1 MYFIIFYSWPFLV
14 PYVFAIHYSSI
25 LVLLQSIYLTWT
37 PAISPFLLLQDSPP
51 PFGARFSPVCPLTHN
66 APWAS
71 ALEPSRHSSFPR
83 LSLTALIVTSSQKS
97 AWHRLSAWQEL
108 NANVGAPLSRGIYIQ
123 IPPHCDASMPIGQ
136 RARGISTP
144 RTHSLAS
151 ALCFWATERPR
162 SGITGCDGI
171 YAFIN
176 VPKAHKP
183 TFHRLCVLSLCCS
196 LAFTESVGDFI
207 F

>member
-1 MYFIIFYSWPFLV
+1 MHHECQLWNP
-14 PYVFAIHYSSI
+14 AD
-25 LVLLQSIYLTWT
+25 T
-37 PAISPFLLLQDSPP
+37 PASL
-51 PFGARFSPVCPLTHN
+51 V
-66 APWAS
+66 
-71 ALEPSRHSSFPR
+71 
-83 LSLTALIVTSSQKS
+83 SLTALIVTSSQKS
-97 AWHRLSAWQEL
+97 AWHRLSAWQKL

-151 ALCFWATERPR
+151 ALCFWATEHPR

-176 VPKAHKP
+176 VPKAHEP

-196 LAFTESVGDFI
+196 LAFTESVGDLI
-207 F
+207 FEVWLLFVFSRWVFVIPITGRRWP